1 MKNRNRLSRLG
12 GFVLGKGFYIVLSL
26 CAVAIGISGYFLIRA
41 AVPGGSTQPAGGG
54 AQVTVPQPVNT
65 LPQRPALPE
74 PERETALSA
83 QPEDPEPVKQPE
95 PEAPRAVVYTWP
107 VKGEVLRCFDL
118 DTLAPD
124 PTMGDWRVHAGTDFA
139 AEAGETVL
147 ALTDG
152 TVQQVAEDGLY
163 GSCVTL
169 VHDGGLTTSY
179 CGLDEVRVQEGQAVS
194 AGEALGVCAESIPA
208 ESALGTHLHMQAA
221 LNDAPIDV
229 LTLLGEDETE

>member
-41 AVPGGSTQPAGGG
+41 AAPGGNTQPAGGG

-124 PTMGDWRVHAGTDFA
+124 PTMGDWRTHGGLDISA
-139 AEAGETVL
+139 AADTKVL
-147 ALTDG
+147 AMAAGVVTEVKHDGLMGVTVVIDHQNGVTSTCCGLADPAAVSLGQKVDTG
-152 TVQQVAEDGLY
+152 TVIGAV
-163 GSCVTL
+163 GST
-169 VHDGGLTTSY
+169 
-179 CGLDEVRVQEGQAVS
+179 A
-194 AGEALGVCAESIPA
+194 IA
-208 ESALGTHLHMQAA
+208 ESALPAHIHLETTKDGAA
-221 LNDAPIDV
+221 ADPLEFLPQS
-229 LTLLGEDETE
+229 